1 MPATKKDRTDWK
13 KVDAAD
19 DAVLTAAARS
29 DPDSPPLDE
38 NFFAAARRVDLR
50 ELLPQPKAQI
60 TIRVDQE
67 VLDWFKAQGPGYQTR
82 MNAVLKAFKQARE
95 ERAR

>member
-1 MPATKKDRTDWK
+1 MPAPYKDKTDWK

-19 DAVLTAAARS
+19 DAALTAAAQA

-38 NFFAAARRVDLR
+38 DFFATARRVDLG

-60 TIRVDQE
+60 TIRVDRE

-95 ERAR
+95 EHAR